1 MPPKNLVTDMD
12 ERKTPW
18 PSIYAC
24 TFMLCLTGVQMSIYF
39 MSTWQ
44 YLREVDSEATMEF
57 FGWVAAAYSLGC
69 ALANPIFGVWNQRTG
84 STKIPV
90 SFGFTIC
97 ALGNLLYAILPTLP
111 SSIRWTMLIA
121 RFFTGFGAGTH
132 GVLRSFIATAS
143 TREDRIRAIS
153 FGTAGLTTGLSIG
166 PAIQICFI
174 PIGSAGFFVGPLLF
188 NTYTTAAFFMFAINV
203 ISVFVVHTVL
213 VEDYVGII
221 SDDEK
226 REDEKETIPEDP
238 SLVIPKFDRIAVL
251 LLFFI
256 WWMLCG
262 AASTEGLAAP
272 ITIAMYNW
280 TNEEA
285 ILYNGIVQVV
295 SCAVSTIGY
304 ALIGSTRIGTWDRRL
319 ILAMGLTG
327 FWYVHFCHYPL
338 PFYEGPLTRPPIGI
352 GSSTSSPPRQRNLS
366 I

>member
-1 MPPKNLVTDMD
+1 M
-12 ERKTPW
+12 
-18 PSIYAC
+18 
-24 TFMLCLTGVQMSIYF
+24 G
-39 MSTWQ
+39 
-44 YLREVDSEATMEF
+44 
-57 FGWVAAAYSLGC
+57 
-69 ALANPIFGVWNQRTG
+69 
-84 STKIPV
+84 
-90 SFGFTIC
+90 
-97 ALGNLLYAILPTLP
+97 TL
-111 SSIRWTMLIA
+111 
-121 RFFTGFGAGTH
+121 

-188 NTYTTAAFFMFAINV
+188 NTYTTAAFFMFVINV

-226 REDEKETIPEDP
+226 REDPF
-238 SLVIPKFDRIAVL
+238 LVIPKFDRIAVL
-251 LLFFI
+251 LLFFM

-327 FWYVHFCHYPL
+327 FWYAHFCHYPL
-338 PFYEGPLTRPPIGI
+338 PFYEGPLTRPPIVNGTTSVGGGGCSVEYQWCDYTPRVPMALYLFNFAVVQGFAYPLVSAPTNTLLSEI
-352 GSSTSSPPRQRNLS
+352 LGPRKQGTIQGLFAFTGSMAQFTVPIFSTALFEHSGYKYIMVYHLVVISLAALMAYLLRKRLVPLKLSPTVGTATKYKHGTFYRM
-366 I
+366 